1 MLDYTVEAGC
11 CSMRYVCVC
20 VCVCVYG
27 TWTVSGSPCSY
38 TGPRT
43 LSLFGKYWTSWVVRK
58 L

>member
-43 LSLFGKYWTSWVVRK
+43 LSLFGKH
-58 L
+58 